1 MNRAQGPG
9 GARRRGRGPGRA
21 ADEEVLDYRCGLESK
36 PYPLEQPSAGSLILF
51 SGLSK
56 SWSLP
61 PIFSPQPQRYWL
73 HEGGGAEKEDAFWV
87 KDGTLLRQ
95 EKDRMPTAARP
106 SLSPGEGTLAGTG
119 NVDSVRLI
127 DCGIQRD
134 AKLSEVI

>member
-1 MNRAQGPG
+1 M
-9 GARRRGRGPGRA
+9 
-21 ADEEVLDYRCGLESK
+21 V
-36 PYPLEQPSAGSLILF
+36 PSSHLQ
-51 SGLSK
+51 S
-56 SWSLP
+56 
-61 PIFSPQPQRYWL
+61 QPQRYWL